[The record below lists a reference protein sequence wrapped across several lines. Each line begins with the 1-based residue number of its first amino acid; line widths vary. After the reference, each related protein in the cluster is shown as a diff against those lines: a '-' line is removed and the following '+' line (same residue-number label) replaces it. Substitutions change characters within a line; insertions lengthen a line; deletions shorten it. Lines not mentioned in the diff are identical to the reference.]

1 MLILLEAS
9 GGMMGTADGGIIGGV
24 GLEDTL
30 NKFVMAPLLGIAG
43 GSFGIIG
50 GFFLEF
56 MSNIKLEKI

>member
-30 NKFVMAPLLGIAG
+30 NKF
-43 GSFGIIG
+43 
-50 GFFLEF
+50 
-56 MSNIKLEKI
+56 IKLFLNLFKNKS